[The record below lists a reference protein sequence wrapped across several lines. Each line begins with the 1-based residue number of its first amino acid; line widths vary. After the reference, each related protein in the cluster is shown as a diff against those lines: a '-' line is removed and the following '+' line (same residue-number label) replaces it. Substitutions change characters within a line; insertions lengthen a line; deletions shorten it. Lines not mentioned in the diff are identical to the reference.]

1 MHGLTAQKGEAKTEL
16 PVAYDGDPLTI
27 SMDHR
32 YVADFL
38 KTLDNESAFTIS
50 VQGNESAV
58 LFTTEDGYNYIV
70 MPLARDR

>member
-50 VQGNESAV
+50 AEMKVPCSLRQRRIQLYRHATGGIGNQ
-58 LFTTEDGYNYIV
+58 
-70 MPLARDR
+70 